1 MNFILKFHLLFLL
14 IVISF
19 SNLSGQTQ
27 IQIPRNI
34 QSAYEKGTRSL
45 DGSPG
50 LNYWQNSSD
59 YMIDVRFIPSE
70 RKIIASEKIIYY
82 NNSPDTLKRIVI
94 RLLQDLYKKGSARD
108 FPINPEDIHDGTK
121 ITKMI
126 INGNFYDIKDRKKS
140 ESKLN

>member
-70 RKIIASEKIIYY
+70 RKIIASEKLFIITTALIHLNESLFVFFRIYTKKVLPEISRSIQKIY
-82 NNSPDTLKRIVI
+82 TMERKSLK
-94 RLLQDLYKKGSARD
+94 
-108 FPINPEDIHDGTK
+108 
-121 ITKMI
+121 
-126 INGNFYDIKDRKKS
+126 
-140 ESKLN
+140 